1 MELYLSAPY
10 SYTITAFASAL
21 LQGDMDDINISLK
34 VKHSQEFVHH
44 KLRSDCPLFACFS
57 SPFTWMI
64 LYFAGRKQ
72 VRMADKAAGFIKQS
86 DQICLLGRWCGTTA
100 MMEFGFVFIF
110 VCSPVI
116 FNSLKALGEFF
127 ITYPW
132 ALGSVCF
139 SCTCTFEL
147 NSVDI
152 CSGHLLGRSLMV
164 DGLASLSWCKIWFLC
179 LFFSSFFQIYIVTG
193 TWLIWETCE

>member
-1 MELYLSAPY
+1 MPR
-10 SYTITAFASAL
+10 
-21 LQGDMDDINISLK
+21 K
-34 VKHSQEFVHH
+34 FVHH
-44 KLRSDCPLFACFS
+44 KLRSDCPLFACFL

-64 LYFAGRKQ
+64 LYFARRKQ
-72 VRMADKAAGFIKQS
+72 VWMADKAAGFIKQS

-100 MMEFGFVFIF
+100 MTEFGFVFIF
-110 VCSPVI
+110 VCTPVI

-132 ALGSVCF
+132 ALCSVCF

-164 DGLASLSWCKIWFLC
+164 GGLASLSWCKIRFLC
-179 LFFSSFFQIYIVTG
+179 LFFSSFFPGIYCNRN
-193 TWLIWETCE
+193 LIDLRNLWVKKKQNIGCFHHLGI